1 MQSQLETT
9 PVSTN
14 VTDEVLKLLATVN
27 KDVDLLHELQTEIDP
42 NVYFRRNSV
51 NLLIGKKGSG
61 KTYNVF
67 REVLKLKWVPNH
79 RYTKMIYVTNKP
91 YDPTYSRI
99 KDLMPIPVEKIPYEK
114 AVEAINQVAEAKK
127 AMTVINNEKVDINE
141 LEDESKQMISKTLG
155 EDITEYGVTKY
166 NEVFHTIVLL
176 DDCAFLFEKHT
187 RENRDLWKLLFENRQ
202 PKITYFLTMQDPKGM
217 DSSLK
222 EALDTVWLFGGFTKH
237 KFSYLLQAIPHES
250 DVYDLWCIYQSLTKN
265 QALIFFNT
273 ETGTEYGVLKQ

>member
-1 MQSQLETT
+1 MQSQLQTT
-9 PVSTN
+9 PVSNPTN
-14 VTDEVLKLLATVN
+14 EVLKLLATVN

-42 NVYFRRNSV
+42 NVYIRRNSV

-155 EDITEYGVTKY
+155 EDITKY

>member
-1 MQSQLETT
+1 MQTQLYKS
-9 PVSTN
+9 PVAN
-14 VTDEVLKLLATVN
+14 PTDEVLKLLATVN

-127 AMTVINNEKVDINE
+127 AMTVINNEKVDVNE

-155 EDITEYGVTKY
+155 EDITKYGVTNS

-250 DVYDLWCIYQSLTKN
+250 DVFDLWCIYQSLTKN